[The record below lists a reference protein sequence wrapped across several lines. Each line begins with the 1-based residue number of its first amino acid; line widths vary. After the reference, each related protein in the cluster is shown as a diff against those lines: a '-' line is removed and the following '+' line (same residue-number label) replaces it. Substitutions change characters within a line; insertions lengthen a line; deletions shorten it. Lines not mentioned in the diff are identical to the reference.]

1 MESLNPKDKR
11 KNINKKDI
19 VDAAEKLF
27 FTKGYNNSTMEKVAI
42 EAGFTK
48 RTIYSYFKSKE
59 EIYGEIIKR
68 GYDVLNS
75 KFLHTLEKKKDAT
88 ELYKIKAM
96 GYVLI
101 NFERDF
107 PGYYKAIFEY
117 DGGEIPSNELEENT
131 IDMLQKSIKEGII
144 KGEITDKMD
153 EVSISLILWAS
164 IVGFVNTFSRKQKYI
179 EDYFNKDSREIIET
193 GLNLILDSIKK

>member
-1 MESLNPKDKR
+1 MECLNPKDKR
-11 KNINKKDI
+11 KNTNKKDI
-19 VDAAEKLF
+19 VDAAQKLF
-27 FTKGYNNSTMEKVAI
+27 FTKGYNNSTMEQVAL

-75 KFLHTLEKKKDAT
+75 KFLDTLEKKKDAT
-88 ELYKIKAM
+88 ELSKIKTM

-117 DGGEIPSNELEENT
+117 DGGELPSNELEETT
-131 IDMLQKSIKEGII
+131 IDLLQKSIKIGIVN
-144 KGEITDKMD
+144 GEITDKMD

-179 EDYFNKDSREIIET
+179 KDYFNQDSREMIEK
-193 GLNLILDSIKK
+193 GLDLVLDSIKK

>member
-1 MESLNPKDKR
+1 MESLNSKDKR

-27 FTKGYNNSTMEKVAI
+27 FTKGYNNSTMEQVAM

-48 RTIYSYFKSKE
+48 RTLYSYFKSKE
-59 EIYGEIIKR
+59 DIYEKIIQR
-68 GYDVLNS
+68 GYEVLNE
-75 KFLHTLEKKKDAT
+75 KFLDTLEEKKDST
-88 ELYKIKAM
+88 ELSKIKAM
-96 GYVLI
+96 GYALI

-117 DGGEIPSNELEENT
+117 DGGEILSNELEETT

-144 KGEITDKMD
+144 NGEITDKMD

-179 EDYFNKDSREIIET
+179 KDYFNKDSREVIEK
-193 GLNLILDSIKK
+193 GLNLVLDSIKK

>member
-1 MESLNPKDKR
+1 MESLNSKDKR

-27 FTKGYNNSTMEKVAI
+27 FTKGYNNSTMEKVAR

-48 RTIYSYFKSKE
+48 RTLYSYFKSKE

-68 GYDVLNS
+68 GYDALNI
-75 KFLHTLEKKKDAT
+75 KILETLERKKDDT
-88 ELYKIKAM
+88 ELSKIKGM

-117 DGGEIPSNELEENT
+117 DGGELPSNKLEETT
-131 IDMLQKSIKEGII
+131 IEMLQKSIKEGII
-144 KGEITDKMD
+144 KGEITEKMD

-179 EDYFNKDSREIIET
+179 KEYFNEDSREMIEK
-193 GLNLILDSIKK
+193 GLNLVLDSIKK

>member
-11 KNINKKDI
+11 KNINKKNI

-27 FTKGYNNSTMEKVAI
+27 FTKGYNNSTMEQVAM

-59 EIYGEIIKR
+59 EIYEKIIQR
-68 GYDVLNS
+68 GYEVLN
-75 KFLHTLEKKKDAT
+75 KTFLDTLDEEKDST
-88 ELYKIKAM
+88 ELSKIKAM
-96 GYVLI
+96 GYALI
-101 NFERDF
+101 NFETAF
-107 PGYYKAIFEY
+107 PGYYKSIFEY
-117 DGGEIPSNELEENT
+117 DGAGIIPNEIEETT
-131 IDMLQKSIKEGII
+131 IDMLQKCIKAGII

-179 EDYFNKDSREIIET
+179 KDYFNKDSREVIEK
-193 GLNLILDSIKK
+193 GLNLVLDSIKK

>member
-1 MESLNPKDKR
+1 MESLNSKDKR

-27 FTKGYNNSTMEKVAI
+27 FTKGYNNSTMEQVAR

-68 GYDVLNS
+68 GYDALNI
-75 KFLHTLEKKKDAT
+75 KFLDTLERKKDAT
-88 ELYKIKAM
+88 ELSKIKGM

-117 DGGEIPSNELEENT
+117 DGGELPSNELEETT
-131 IDMLQKSIKEGII
+131 IEMLQKSIKEGII
-144 KGEITDKMD
+144 KGEITEKMD

-164 IVGFVNTFSRKQKYI
+164 IVGFINTFSRKQKYI
-179 EDYFNKDSREIIET
+179 KDYFNEDSREMIEK
-193 GLNLILDSIKK
+193 GLNLVLDSIKK